1 MTDLIKESLSL
12 NCIKDKYLII
22 VQLYIIKVINEKVTE
37 LYTVALCDYNQYI
50 NKQVLNI
57 IVFINHQKT
66 LLLNT
71 HVSDLKSSFEMIIE
85 KIYDTFNLDILNKI
99 SYKQFK
105 IKIED
110 NNITI
115 TPKLIWYDI
124 IKKQKGSKPVKN
136 LTEESKEYDKDIIYK
151 NIFDNSELND
161 YKTENTLKLD
171 EIVKNYLIQF
181 EGEFNKIRKEK
192 LPVIL
197 KEMQKDKPKLDSNNY
212 LSVKKIYID
221 NLKLFRELKCEG
233 INTLTIFNHINNLS
247 HKITDFGKE
256 IVISKYIFI
265 VNKLDI
271 HTIYT
276 QEDFDEKYKD
286 ILPYLKQMTDDF
298 LLNYNIT
305 LIIIDILFKKALL
318 I

>member
-1 MTDLIKESLSL
+1 MNLDNIV
-12 NCIKDKYLII
+12 KYYL
-22 VQLYIIKVINEKVTE
+22 TE
-37 LYTVALCDYNQYI
+37 L
-50 NKQVLNI
+50 
-57 IVFINHQKT
+57 
-66 LLLNT
+66 
-71 HVSDLKSSFEMIIE
+71 
-85 KIYDTFNLDILNKI
+85 
-99 SYKQFK
+99 
-105 IKIED
+105 
-110 NNITI
+110 
-115 TPKLIWYDI
+115 
-124 IKKQKGSKPVKN
+124 
-136 LTEESKEYDKDIIYK
+136 
-151 NIFDNSELND
+151 
-161 YKTENTLKLD
+161 
-171 EIVKNYLIQF
+171 
-181 EGEFNKIRKEK
+181 EGEFNKLRKEK

-286 ILPYLKQMTDDF
+286 ILPYLKQLTDDI